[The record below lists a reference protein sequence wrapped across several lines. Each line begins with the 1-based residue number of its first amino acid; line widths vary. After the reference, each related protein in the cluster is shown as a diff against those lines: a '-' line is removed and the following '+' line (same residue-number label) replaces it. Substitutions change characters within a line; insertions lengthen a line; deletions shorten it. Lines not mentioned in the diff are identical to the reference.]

1 MKNNLLMSEEIKE
14 NSWKKMIR
22 TDSDVNNVH
31 IREEINN
38 NLNET

>member
-1 MKNNLLMSEEIKE
+1 MKDNSLMFKEIEE

-31 IREEINN
+31 TREEINN
-38 NLNET
+38 NSDET